1 MNINWFP
8 GHMKKTIERLKE
20 SSKLVDSVVEL
31 LDARIPISSENPII
45 SEIFESKKMITVLNK
60 EDLAD
65 EEVNRKWLEH
75 FKSLGR
81 EAYLLNSVD
90 RSSMKKFIS
99 GITSGGKTRTRIM
112 IVGIPNVGK
121 STLINTLSR
130 RKGLKTGNRPGVTK
144 TNQWLKTDFG
154 IDLLDT
160 PGVLWHKFED
170 RETGIN
176 LALTGAIKDEIL
188 DTEELAIILIKKL
201 RERYPETIE
210 NRFGIEISDKAD
222 HEVLEE
228 IGLKR
233 GAIIKGGEVDYFKA
247 ANLLLND
254 YRKGIMGRISLE
266 EV

>member
-8 GHMKKTIERLKE
+8 GHMKKTVERLKE
-20 SSKLVDSVVEL
+20 SAKLVDFVVEL
-31 LDARIPISSENPII
+31 LDARIPLSSENPII
-45 SEIFESKKMITVLNK
+45 GEIFESKNMITLINK

-65 EEVNRKWLEH
+65 EKENMKWLEY

-81 EAYLLNSVD
+81 EAYLMNSTD

-99 GITSGGKTRTRIM
+99 GITGGDKARTRIM

-121 STLINTLSR
+121 STLINTLSK

-188 DTEELAIILIKKL
+188 DTEELAIILMKKL
-201 RERYPETIE
+201 REFYPEALE
-210 NRFGIEISDKAD
+210 KRFGFELEDKAD
-222 HEVLEE
+222 HEILEE

-233 GAIIKGGEVDYFKA
+233 GAIIRGGEVDYFKA
-247 ANLLLND
+247 SNLLLND
-254 YRKGIMGRISLE
+254 YRKGNLGRISLE
-266 EV
+266 VV